1 FAFLAV
7 PAFVLAWMVFRLA
20 EPERG
25 GSGAPT
31 GERAGAARPTEA
43 QRLVRE
49 AGVRSDPELVVTCD
63 LRHMGLS
70 AVVRYVLRVRTNLIL
85 IAASACG
92 YYFIAG
98 IQTFGI
104 EFSREQYGIDQALA
118 SSLLL

>member
-1 FAFLAV
+1 
-7 PAFVLAWMVFRLA
+7 M
-20 EPERG
+20 
-25 GSGAPT
+25 
-31 GERAGAARPTEA
+31 
-43 QRLVRE
+43 
-49 AGVRSDPELVVTCD
+49 TCD

-104 EFSREQYGIDQALA
+104 EFARKSYGLGQAPA
-118 SSLLL
+118 NALLLVVGIGQCSARSRAASPGR